1 MRNLLDDLDRN
12 STFVGHMRQL
22 ADATIEI
29 DKRVEALEAK
39 ADGRF
44 DAIDRRFD
52 EVDKKIDAVEQRLEA
67 RIDLVHDD
75 VRKTAAHVERLV
87 GYIER
92 VELKK
97 KD

>member
-1 MRNLLDDLDRN
+1 LRNLLDDLDRN

-52 EVDKKIDAVEQRLEA
+52 EVDK
-67 RIDLVHDD
+67 RIDLVHAD